1 MIRLWRFEISPNNPA
16 SFFAFE
22 RSERQRTNDSRQS
35 RNAKLLLLAA
45 LGALASCTQ
54 YREPQANCF
63 TFLASTA
70 PVAPDCD
77 FTPLGAPEGD
87 IEV

>member
-1 MIRLWRFEISPNNPA
+1 MIRIWRFEISPKNPA

-63 TFLASTA
+63 SFLASTA
-70 PVAPDCD
+70 ATAQDCH
-77 FTPLGAPEGD
+77 FAPLGAPEGD
-87 IEV
+87 VEV

>member
-1 MIRLWRFEISPNNPA
+1 MIRTLFLI
-16 SFFAFE
+16 
-22 RSERQRTNDSRQS
+22 T
-35 RNAKLLLLAA
+35 A

-70 PVAPDCD
+70 PVAPDCH
-77 FTPLGAPEGD
+77 FTPLGTPEGD